1 MSSSAP
7 LYRPPRLRS
16 RSIARYPFLEL
27 VEHDIRDEAGGERA
41 VLTIELC
48 DWCVA
53 VARDKGG
60 RWVLVEQHR
69 HGVDAVTLEPA
80 GGIVDPG
87 EDPAAAAVRELV
99 EETGYAGTAA
109 LPLGWVHPNPALS
122 SNRSFAY
129 LIDGV
134 EKVREPERSLDEQ
147 TNVVLLEDAEME
159 RALTDG
165 RITHALAV
173 VALMRARRRL
183 GEARS
188 G

>member
-1 MSSSAP
+1 MSSNAP

-16 RSIARYPFLEL
+16 RSVARYPFLEL
-27 VEHDIRDEAGGERA
+27 VEHDLRDETGAERRI
-41 VLTIELC
+41 LTIELC

-53 VARDKGG
+53 VARDTSG

-87 EDPAAAAVRELV
+87 EQPAEAAIRELV
-99 EETGYAGTAA
+99 EETGYAGRAA
-109 LPLGWVHPNPALS
+109 IPIGWVHPNPALS
-122 SNRSFAY
+122 SNRSFAF

-134 EKVREPERSLDEQ
+134 EKVREPDQSPDEE
-147 TNVVLLEDAEME
+147 TRVVLLDDAELE
-159 RALTDG
+159 RALSSC

-173 VALMRARRRL
+173 VALLRARRYL
-183 GEARS
+183 AEAAK
-188 G
+188 

>member
-1 MSSSAP
+1 MSSNAP

-27 VEHDIRDEAGGERA
+27 VEHDIRDETGAERA

-53 VARDKGG
+53 VARDKAG
-60 RWVLVEQHR
+60 RFVLVEQHR

-87 EDPAAAAVRELV
+87 EDPAEAALRELV
-99 EETGYAGTAA
+99 EETGYAGAA
-109 LPLGWVHPNPALS
+109 AVPLGWVHPNPALS
-122 SNRSFAY
+122 ANRSFAY

-134 EKVREPERSLDEQ
+134 EKVREPDKTPDEQ
-147 TNVVLLEDAEME
+147 THVVLLDDADLDL
-159 RALTDG
+159 AVSDG

-173 VALMRARRRL
+173 VALLRARRKLAEPGR
-183 GEARS
+183 
-188 G
+188 